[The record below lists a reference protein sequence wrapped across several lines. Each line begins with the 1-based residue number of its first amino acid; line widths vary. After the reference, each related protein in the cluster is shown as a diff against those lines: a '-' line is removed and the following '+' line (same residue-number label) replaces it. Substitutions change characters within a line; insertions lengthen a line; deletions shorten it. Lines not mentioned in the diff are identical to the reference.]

1 MTKRDYPRGTVVAQA
16 VTLPGAKAVTGLSE
30 LLGALDAFIARI
42 GGRIGARACKRD
54 RQRQAARELA
64 LMSDYALRDIGLH
77 RSEILSVTHNLERF
91 ERDRRLR
98 G

>member
-1 MTKRDYPRGTVVAQA
+1 MTKRDYPRGTVVTQA
-16 VTLPGAKAVTGLSE
+16 VTLPGASVVSGVSE
-30 LLGALDAFIARI
+30 LFERLDAFLTRV
-42 GGRIGARACKRD
+42 GARARKRD

-91 ERDRRLR
+91 ERDRRTR
-98 G
+98 I